1 MMTSEENNGTQSDS
15 IKMYVFI
22 LIITKLGHAMAP
34 LQIVPSCNIYF
45 HILSETVTV
54 RISYRM
60 SPHLNA
66 KNFNFCSNK

>member
-1 MMTSEENNGTQSDS
+1 MMTSEEYNETQSDS

-22 LIITKLGHAMAP
+22 HIITKLGHITLSLHAMAP
-34 LQIVPSCNIYF
+34 LPIVPTCIIYF

-60 SPHLNA
+60 SPVHRI
-66 KNFNFCSNK
+66 